1 MLKKTLLIFLMVL
14 IFSSSAGCK
23 DDVNIDN
30 TIENEEKVELI
41 DYYKEL
47 RLSDEEIQY
56 LHDLKSEGKLRVA
69 LRQTSFVYYIENG
82 EPKGFHYDMIDSF
95 ANMMALELEIV
106 VTAFRDYFTK
116 DDVVPDE
123 IKDDGNF
130 SYTPD
135 LIRDVHI
142 YADGITI
149 LPWRAKL
156 VDFVPLHPIRE
167 VLIHKANLKIN
178 DFSDM
183 DGLSAVLML
192 ESSSQLTLEKL
203 ADENG
208 YTFVIKTVVDSND
221 RIEYVENNL
230 ADFTVLDINRA
241 VIAVEDYDELK
252 VGIPISEVKHIG
264 WGVEKNNDLLASILD
279 KYFQYI
285 KESGE
290 FDIIW
295 SEYYPIDFIEYMK
308 LLSN

>member
-1 MLKKTLLIFLMVL
+1 MLKKTLFIFLMLL
-14 IFSSSAGCK
+14 IFSALAGCK
-23 DDVNIDN
+23 DDVNIDSN
-30 TIENEEKVELI
+30 IKNEEKVELI
-41 DYYKEL
+41 DYNKEL
-47 RLSDEEIQY
+47 RLTDEEIQY

-69 LRQTSFVYYIENG
+69 LRQTSFVYYIEND
-82 EPKGFHYDMIDSF
+82 EPKGFHYEMIESF
-95 ANMMALELEIV
+95 AKMMELELEIV
-106 VTAFRDYFTK
+106 VTAFRDYFTI

-123 IKDDGNF
+123 VKSDDKF

-142 YADGITI
+142 YTDGITI

-156 VDFVPLHPIRE
+156 VDFIPLHPIRE
-167 VLIHKANLKIN
+167 VLIHNDDLEIN

-192 ESSSQLTLEKL
+192 ESSSQLTLEKI

-208 YTFVIKTVVDSND
+208 YTFIIKTVVESSD

-264 WGVEKNNDLLASILD
+264 WAVEKNNDILASILD

-290 FDIIW
+290 FDVIW